1 MASKFG
7 RAIYVV
13 MGRPASGKTTVAH
26 ALSKNEGLMYL
37 SSSVAKEN
45 LPKKHTLRS
54 CFDESFRDESY
65 AAIIKAAVH
74 NLEIGISSVLDA
86 SFYKKESRSPL
97 YEAVKDKATAI
108 IIIYCF
114 CNEETETAKRI
125 KNRQLNPDFAHNR
138 ACTMDTYEY
147 INVGFEEPGFNEF
160 PRDVPITLI
169 YLETYTGATNA
180 KTWLNKATDTKKG
193 HREAVLTVLDAVS
206 TVTEK
211 QSIND

>member
-1 MASKFG
+1 MVRKFD

-13 MGRPASGKTTVAH
+13 MGRPASGKTTLAH

-54 CFDESFRDESY
+54 CFDESFRNDSY
-65 AAIIKAAVH
+65 AAIIKAAAH
-74 NLEIGISSVLDA
+74 NLEIGVSSVLDA
-86 SFYKKESRSPL
+86 SFYKKESRTPL
-97 YEAVKDKATAI
+97 YEAVKDKVAAI
-108 IIIYCF
+108 IILYCY

-138 ACTMDTYEY
+138 ACTMDTYEH
-147 INVGFEEPGFNEF
+147 IDAGFQEPGFSEF
-160 PRDVPITLI
+160 PRNVPVSLI
-169 YLETYTGATNA
+169 YLDTYTGESSA
-180 KTWLNKATDTKKG
+180 KTWLNETSPSKEG
-193 HREAVLTVLDAVS
+193 HREAVLSVWDVLNRI
-206 TVTEK
+206 TEK